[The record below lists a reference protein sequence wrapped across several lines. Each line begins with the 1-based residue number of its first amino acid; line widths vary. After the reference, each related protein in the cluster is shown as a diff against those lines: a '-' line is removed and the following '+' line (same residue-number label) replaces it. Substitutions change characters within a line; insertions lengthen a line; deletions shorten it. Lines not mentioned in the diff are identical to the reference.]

1 MKEAKKHFQLGEE
14 VAADSRLLLLA
25 EFLETR
31 IGAQRVPLRSIIR
44 IRTNTA

>member
-14 VAADSRLLLLA
+14 VAADSLMLLLA

-31 IGAQRVPLRSIIR
+31 IGAQRSIIR